1 MLPGVGLASIRRSC
15 VPGATRGSP
24 FGRAANARSWSVRG
38 HVPREITGILFYEAV
53 VFMPHIFHRVLRHVR
68 LCIACLVFQ
77 WPGHSWLALGG
88 SGMARLRLRMDTP
101 ARSNFLAGHLC
112 VAWAC

>member
-38 HVPREITGILFYEAV
+38 HVPREITGIL
-53 VFMPHIFHRVLRHVR
+53 R
-68 LCIACLVFQ
+68 
-77 WPGHSWLALGG
+77 PGSIYYV
-88 SGMARLRLRMDTP
+88 
-101 ARSNFLAGHLC
+101 NFIL
-112 VAWAC
+112 